1 MHPFITTTSGNVVA
15 FFFFFFVCQTLDD
28 GTDVAVAL
36 QRLRANLLL
45 QRRNY
50 ESAVSAFEA
59 LIDADPEDLTA
70 VASLIVALAHID
82 IDRAE
87 EVRCCHLPGPV
98 FPLWSSVAVLLF
110 ALFDFVLFAVE

>member
-1 MHPFITTTSGNVVA
+1 MWLL
-15 FFFFFFVCQTLDD
+15 FFFFFVCQTLDD